1 MKIKVYTLNAFVKE
15 RKGGNPAGVVLSAD
29 FITDSEM
36 HAIAKKVGFSETAF
50 VLKTDK
56 ADLRLRYFTPIGEVP
71 LCGHATVAAFG
82 LLLKKGSIE
91 AGKYSLETNAGIL
104 QIEAHKSG
112 IIMMD
117 QTVPEFFEVI
127 DKNEIADSLKIPP
140 DVISNGLP
148 VQTVST
154 GLKDIIVPIRSL
166 KELHSIDPDFD
177 KIKEISRK
185 YDGAGYHLFT
195 SETKFNSTAHTRN
208 FAPLYDIPEESAT
221 GTASGALASY
231 MFRYG
236 IINEKQA
243 ENIIFEQGYSMNKPS
258 EIFASLEIS
267 NGKTTKVR
275 VGGTAGDIRQIEIE
289 V

>member
-15 RKGGNPAGVVLSAD
+15 RKGGNPAGVVVSAD

-36 HAIAKKVGFSETAF
+36 QAIAKKVGFSETAF

-56 ADLRLRYFTPIGEVP
+56 ADFSLRYFTPAGEVP

-104 QIEAHKSG
+104 HIEVQRSG
-112 IIMMD
+112 IVMMD
-117 QTVPEFFEVI
+117 QTLPDFYDLI

-148 VQTVST
+148 VQIVST

-166 KELHSIDPDFD
+166 KELLMIKPDFD
-177 KIKEISRK
+177 KIAEVSRK
-185 YDGAGYHLFT
+185 YNGAGYHLFT
-195 SETKFNSTAHTRN
+195 TETKFNSTAHTRN

-236 IINEKQA
+236 ILSANQA
-243 ENIIFEQGYSMNKPS
+243 ENMIFEQGYSMNRPS
-258 EIFASLEIS
+258 EIYASLEIS
-267 NGKTTKVR
+267 NGKITKVR
-275 VGGTAGDIRQIEIE
+275 VGGTAGDIKQKEIE